1 MSQEEIKKF
10 MKEKRLVIGTNL
22 TMDKL
27 RKGALDKIFV
37 SSNCNENTFETLKA
51 YTKVSGVKL
60 ETLKA
65 NSSELGTL
73 CKKQFSIAV
82 LGVLKANDANK
93 V

>member
-10 MKEKRLVIGTNL
+10 MKEKKLVIGTKQTL
-22 TMDKL
+22 EKL
-27 RKGALDKIFV
+27 RKGALDQVFV
-37 SSNCNENTFETLKA
+37 SGNCPEKTLDTLKA
-51 YTKVSGVKL
+51 YTKVAGVKL
-60 ETLKA
+60 EKLKA

-82 LGVLKANDANK
+82 LGVLKINDAHK